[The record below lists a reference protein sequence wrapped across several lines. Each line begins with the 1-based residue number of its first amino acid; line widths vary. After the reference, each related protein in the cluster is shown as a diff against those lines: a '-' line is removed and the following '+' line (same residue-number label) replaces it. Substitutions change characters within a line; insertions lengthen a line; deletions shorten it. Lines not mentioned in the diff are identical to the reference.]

1 MSPNSTAKLNLLLAL
16 ALTAHLSLG
25 AKTQDQVLS
34 MPNCGDTLP
43 TRWYSGYLKTSS
55 PSRQL
60 HYVYVESE
68 SKPDTD
74 PLLIWFNGGPGCSS
88 MLGLIQEHGP
98 CIIDDFETVVK
109 RNPEPWNKRANV
121 LYLENPAGV
130 GFSYAQFAEDL
141 NFTDH
146 SVSVDVFTAVRDF
159 FANWPELLPNKLYIT
174 GESYAGIYGPFLA
187 LQIHEWN

>member
-1 MSPNSTAKLNLLLAL
+1 MSPISRAKLNLIVAL
-16 ALTAHLSLG
+16 ALTAHLSSG
-25 AKTQDQVLS
+25 AKTQDQVLA
-34 MPNCGDTLP
+34 MPFCGDTLP

-55 PSRQL
+55 PARSL

-68 SKPDTD
+68 SKETD
-74 PLLIWFNGGPGCSS
+74 PVLIWFNGGPGCSS

-98 CIIDDFETVVK
+98 CIIDDYETTVK
-109 RNPEPWNKRANV
+109 LNPWPWNKKANI

-130 GFSYAQFAEDL
+130 GFSYSSDGDL
-141 NFTDH
+141 NYTDH